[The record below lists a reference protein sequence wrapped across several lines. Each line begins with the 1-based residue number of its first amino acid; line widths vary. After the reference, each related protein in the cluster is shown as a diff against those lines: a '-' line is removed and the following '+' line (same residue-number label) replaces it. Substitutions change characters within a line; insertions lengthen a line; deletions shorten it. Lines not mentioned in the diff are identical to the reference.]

1 MQHAQEQLPL
11 LIVGHSMELAP
22 VHAVVVVQVDQLD
35 EVNALLR
42 FPAADW
48 SGHLVC
54 RLCITPL
61 ADCVSKTCQ
70 KLVEIGHA
78 GSSGGQYRRP

>member
-22 VHAVVVVQVDQLD
+22 VHAVVLVQVDQLSD
-35 EVNALLR
+35 VNDLLR

-48 SGHLVC
+48 SGHSVC
-54 RLCITPL
+54 RLCIIPL
-61 ADCVSKTCQ
+61 ADCATRTCQ
-70 KLVEIGHA
+70 KLVEIGRV
-78 GSSGGQYRRP
+78 GSSGGQ